1 LSAGNWDLTV
11 KTYSDGGAETIYR
24 KTVESR
30 VDPTIDFDLNP
41 GKVSAF
47 HIEILQRGAGQESI
61 VHLRDII
68 VS

>member
-1 LSAGNWDLTV
+1 
-11 KTYSDGGAETIYR
+11 
-24 KTVESR
+24 VESR

-47 HIEILQRGAGQESI
+47 HIEILQQGAGQESI